1 MITLLATALVI
12 GVIVFVHELGHY
24 LAAISVGVRVEK
36 FSIGFPPRIIT
47 MTSVP
52 DGWDFKLFFYRKDDE
67 GNRVWAP
74 IFEKHISRPGRKGS
88 FTEYCFSLVP
98 LGGYVKMAGLI
109 DESLDSEIEHKP
121 YELMSKP
128 RLAQAWVMSAGVIMN
143 VLLALAIFTF
153 SAYKTEVPISSS
165 ESIIGEVIEGQPAE
179 AADMQAGDRIVE
191 INGEPIETWRE
202 LTEIIHSIPN
212 TPINLHIEREGKIFE
227 KDLVTSFRLAF
238 INSKIDTLGVI
249 GILPVITG
257 YNILGVKESVVYGF
271 YQTKGIFGLIG
282 TTLKMLVTGAATMKD
297 IGGPIFIAQMA
308 GETARAGIGPLM
320 FLMAMISVN
329 LAVINILPI
338 PGLDGGHLLVIGIES
353 IIRRPLSVKVKIAI
367 QKVGMAFLLTLMVFV
382 IYNDIHRVFT
392 N

>member
-24 LAAISVGVRVEK
+24 LAARSVGVRVEK
-36 FSIGFPPRIIT
+36 FSVGFPPRIIT

-52 DGWDFKLFFYRKDDE
+52 DGWDFKLFFFRKDDD
-67 GNRVWAP
+67 GKRVWGSVY
-74 IFEKHISRPGRKGS
+74 EKHISRPGRKGTL
-88 FTEYCFSLVP
+88 TEYCFALVP

-109 DESLDSEIEHKP
+109 DENLDSKIEHKP

-143 VLLALAIFTF
+143 VILALVIYTGI
-153 SAYKTEVPISSS
+153 AYQQGDPVISN
-165 ESIIGEVIEGQPAE
+165 EPVIAQILEGQPAE
-179 AADMQAGDRIVE
+179 EAGMQKGDRIVE
-191 INGEPIETWRE
+191 INGEPIETWQR
-202 LTEIIHSIPN
+202 LTTIIHAIPN
-212 TPINLHIEREGKIFE
+212 TPINLHFEREGKIIE
-227 KDLVTSFRLAF
+227 KDLVTSSQPAL
-238 INSKIDTLGVI
+238 INGKIDTLGAI
-249 GILPVITG
+249 GIAANVTYEPI
-257 YNILGVKESVVYGF
+257 NIFQAIGGGWRA
-271 YQTKGIFGLIG
+271 TKGVFELIG

-308 GETARAGIGPLM
+308 GETARAGLIPLL

-338 PGLDGGHLLVIGIES
+338 PGLDGGHLMVIGIES
-353 IIRRPLSVKVKIAI
+353 IIRRPLSIKAKIAI
-367 QKVGMAFLLTLMVFV
+367 QKVGMVFLLTLMVFV

>member
-1 MITLLATALVI
+1 MMALLAFIIII
-12 GVIVFVHELGHY
+12 GPIVFIHELGHY
-24 LAAISVGVRVEK
+24 LAARSVGIRVEK

-52 DGWDFKLFFYRKDDE
+52 DGWDFKLFFFRKDDE
-67 GNRVWAP
+67 GKIVWGP
-74 IFEKHISRPGRKGS
+74 VVEKHISRPGRKGS
-88 FTEYCFSLVP
+88 LTEYCFSLIP

-143 VLLALAIFTF
+143 VLLALAIYTGISYKQGNPIF
-153 SAYKTEVPISSS
+153 SEEP
-165 ESIIGEVIEGQPAE
+165 VIAQILEGQPAE
-179 AADMQAGDRIVE
+179 AAGMQVGDRIVK

-212 TPINLHIEREGKIFE
+212 TPINIHYEHDGIIIE
-227 KDLVTSFRLAF
+227 KDLVTSFQLEL
-238 INSKIDTLGVI
+238 IDGKIDTLGVI
-249 GILPVITG
+249 GITREVTYEPI
-257 YNILGVKESVVYGF
+257 NIFQAFEGGW
-271 YQTKGIFGLIG
+271 QATKGIFGLIG
-282 TTLKMLVTGAATMKD
+282 ITLKMLVTGAATMKD

-308 GETARAGIGPLM
+308 GETARAGIGPLL
-320 FLMAMISVN
+320 FLMAMISIN

-353 IIRRPLSVKVKIAI
+353 IIRRPLSLKAKIAI
-367 QKVGMAFLLTLMVFV
+367 QKVGMAFLLILMITV
-382 IYNDIHRVFT
+382 IVNDISRLFT
-392 N
+392 GG

>member
-1 MITLLATALVI
+1 MITLLATALII

-24 LAAISVGVRVEK
+24 LAARSVGVRVEK
-36 FSIGFPPRIIT
+36 FSVGFPPRIIT

-52 DGWDFKLFFYRKDDE
+52 DGWDFRLFFFTKDDDSK
-67 GNRVWAP
+67 RVWAP
-74 IFEKHISRPGRKGS
+74 VYEKHISRPGRKGT
-88 FTEYCFSLVP
+88 FTEYCFALVP

-109 DESLDSEIEHKP
+109 DENLESKIEHKP

-143 VLLALAIFTF
+143 VLLALAIYTGI
-153 SAYKTEVPISSS
+153 AYNQGNPVIS
-165 ESIIGEVIEGQPAE
+165 EEPVIAQIFEGQPAE
-179 AADMQAGDRIVE
+179 AAGMLVGDRIIE
-191 INGEPIETWRE
+191 INGESIETWQE

-212 TPINLHIEREGKIFE
+212 TQINLHFERDDVIIE
-227 KDLVTSFRLAF
+227 KDLVTSFQPALVDG
-238 INSKIDTLGVI
+238 KIDTLGVI
-249 GILPVITG
+249 GIAAEVTYEPINFLQAIGGGWQATM
-257 YNILGVKESVVYGF
+257 GV
-271 YQTKGIFGLIG
+271 FGLIG
-282 TTLKMLVTGAATMKD
+282 TTLKMLATGAANMKD

-308 GETARAGIGPLM
+308 GETARAGLVPLL

-353 IIRRPLSVKVKIAI
+353 IIRRSLSLNVKIAI
-367 QKVGMAFLLTLMVFV
+367 QKVGMAFLLILMMIV
-382 IYNDIHRVFT
+382 IFNDIGRLFT

>member
-1 MITLLATALVI
+1 MITLFATALVI

-24 LAAISVGVRVEK
+24 LAARSVGVRVEK
-36 FSIGFPPRIIT
+36 FSVGFPPRIIT

-52 DGWDFKLFFYRKDDE
+52 NGWDFKLFFFTKDDD
-67 GNRVWAP
+67 GKRVWAP
-74 IFEKHISRPGRKGS
+74 VYEKHISRPGRKGT
-88 FTEYCFSLVP
+88 FTEYCFALVP

-109 DESLDSEIEHKP
+109 DENLDSKIEHKP

-143 VLLALAIFTF
+143 VLLALVIYTGI
-153 SAYKTEVPISSS
+153 AYQQGNPVIS
-165 ESIIGEVIEGQPAE
+165 EEPVIAQILEGQPAE
-179 AADMQAGDRIVE
+179 AAGMKAGDRIVE
-191 INGEPIETWRE
+191 INGEPIETWQE

-212 TPINLHIEREGKIFE
+212 TSINLHFKRDDIIIE
-227 KDLVTSFRLAF
+227 KDLITSFQPALV
-238 INSKIDTLGVI
+238 NGKIDTLGAI
-249 GILPVITG
+249 GIAANVTYEPINFFQAIGGGWQATM
-257 YNILGVKESVVYGF
+257 GV
-271 YQTKGIFGLIG
+271 FGLIG
-282 TTLKMLVTGAATMKD
+282 TTLKMLATGAANMKD

-308 GETARAGIGPLM
+308 GETARAGLAPLL

-353 IIRRPLSVKVKIAI
+353 IIRRPLSVKAKIAI
-367 QKVGMAFLLTLMVFV
+367 QKVGMAFLLILMITV
-382 IYNDIHRVFT
+382 IVNDIGRLFT

>member
-1 MITLLATALVI
+1 MITLLATAVVI

-24 LAAISVGVRVEK
+24 LAARSVGVRVEK
-36 FSIGFPPRIIT
+36 FSVGFPPRIIT

-52 DGWDFKLFFYRKDDE
+52 DGWDFKLFFFRKDDE
-67 GNRVWAP
+67 GKRVWAP
-74 IFEKHISRPGRKGS
+74 IIEKHISRPGRKGTL
-88 FTEYCFSLVP
+88 TEYCFALVP

-143 VLLALAIFTF
+143 VILALAIYTGI
-153 SAYKTEVPISSS
+153 AYKQGNPVVSDEPVIAQ
-165 ESIIGEVIEGQPAE
+165 IIEGLPAE
-179 AADMQAGDRIVE
+179 AAGMMPGDRIVE

-202 LTEIIHSIPN
+202 LAEIIHSIPN
-212 TPINLHIEREGKIFE
+212 TPLNLHYERDGEIIEK
-227 KDLVTSFRLAF
+227 KLVTSFQVVPTDG
-238 INSKIDTLGVI
+238 KIDTLGLI
-249 GILPVITG
+249 GISSVIYEPV
-257 YNILGVKESVVYGF
+257 NIFQAIGGGWRYTKSVF
-271 YQTKGIFGLIG
+271 EIIG
-282 TTLKMLVTGAATMKD
+282 STIKMLVTGAATMKD

-308 GETARAGIGPLM
+308 GEYARAGLAPLL

-353 IIRRPLSVKVKIAI
+353 IIRRPLSLKVKIAI
-367 QKVGMAFLLTLMVFV
+367 QKVGMAFLLVLMITV
-382 IYNDIHRVFT
+382 IFNDIGRLFT
-392 N
+392 GG

>member
-1 MITLLATALVI
+1 MITLLATALII

-24 LAAISVGVRVEK
+24 LAARSVGVRVEK
-36 FSIGFPPRIIT
+36 FSVGFPPRIIT

-52 DGWDFKLFFYRKDDE
+52 DGWDFRLFFFTKDDDSK
-67 GNRVWAP
+67 RVWAP
-74 IFEKHISRPGRKGS
+74 VYEKHISRPGRKGT
-88 FTEYCFSLVP
+88 FTEYCFALVP

-109 DESLDSEIEHKP
+109 DENLESKIEHKP

-143 VLLALAIFTF
+143 VLLALAIYTGI
-153 SAYKTEVPISSS
+153 AYNQGNPVIS
-165 ESIIGEVIEGQPAE
+165 EEPVIAQIFEGQPAE
-179 AADMQAGDRIVE
+179 AAGMLVGDRIIE
-191 INGEPIETWRE
+191 INGESIETWQE

-212 TPINLHIEREGKIFE
+212 TQINLHFERDDVIIE
-227 KDLVTSFRLAF
+227 KDLVTSFQPALVDG
-238 INSKIDTLGVI
+238 KIDTLGVI
-249 GILPVITG
+249 GIAAEVTYEPINFLQAIGGGWQATM
-257 YNILGVKESVVYGF
+257 GV
-271 YQTKGIFGLIG
+271 FGLIG
-282 TTLKMLVTGAATMKD
+282 TTLKMLATGAANMKD

-308 GETARAGIGPLM
+308 GETARAGLVPLL

-353 IIRRPLSVKVKIAI
+353 IIRRPLSLNVKIAI
-367 QKVGMAFLLTLMVFV
+367 QKVGMAFLLILMMIV
-382 IYNDIHRVFT
+382 IFNDIGRLFT

>member
-1 MITLLATALVI
+1 
-12 GVIVFVHELGHY
+12 
-24 LAAISVGVRVEK
+24 
-36 FSIGFPPRIIT
+36 

-109 DESLDSEIEHKP
+109 DESLDSKSEHKP

-143 VLLALAIFTF
+143 ILLALAIYTGI
-153 SAYKTEVPISSS
+153 AYMQGNPIISD
-165 ESIIGEVIEGQPAE
+165 EPVIAQILEGQPAE
-179 AADMQAGDRIVE
+179 AAGMQVGDRIVE
-191 INGEPIETWRE
+191 INDEPIETWKE
-202 LTEIIHSIPN
+202 LTTIIHSIPN
-212 TPINLHIEREGKIFE
+212 TPINIHYEHDGIIIE
-227 KDLVTSFRLAF
+227 KDLVTSFQPAL
-238 INSKIDTLGVI
+238 IDGKIDTLGVI
-249 GILPVITG
+249 GIVREVTYEPI
-257 YNILGVKESVVYGF
+257 NIFQAVGGGWKT
-271 YQTKGIFGLIG
+271 TKSIFGLIG

-308 GETARAGIGPLM
+308 GETARAGIGPLL
-320 FLMAMISVN
+320 FLMAMISIN
-329 LAVINILPI
+329 LVVINILPI
-338 PGLDGGHLLVIGIES
+338 PGLDGGHLLIIGIES

>member
-36 FSIGFPPRIIT
+36 FSVGFPPRIIT

-52 DGWDFKLFFYRKDDE
+52 DGWDFKLFFFRKDDD
-67 GNRVWAP
+67 GKRIWRPV
-74 IFEKHISRPGRKGS
+74 IEKHISRPGRKGS
-88 FTEYCFSLVP
+88 FTEYCFALIP

-143 VLLALAIFTF
+143 VLLALVIYTGI
-153 SAYKTEVPISSS
+153 AYNQGDPVVSNEPI
-165 ESIIGEVIEGQPAE
+165 IAQILEGQPAE
-179 AADMQAGDRIVE
+179 VAGMQVGDRIIE
-191 INGEPIETWRE
+191 INGEPIKTWQD
-202 LTEIIHSIPN
+202 LAEIIHSIPN
-212 TPINLHIEREGKIFE
+212 TPINLHFERDSILMK
-227 KDLVTSFRLAF
+227 KDLVTSFQPAL
-238 INSKIDTLGVI
+238 IDGKIDTLGAI
-249 GILPVITG
+249 GIAAEVTFKPI
-257 YNILGVKESVVYGF
+257 NIFQAFAGGW
-271 YQTKGIFGLIG
+271 QATKGVFGLIG
-282 TTLKMLVTGAATMKD
+282 TTLKMLTTGAATMKD

-320 FLMAMISVN
+320 FLMAMISIN

-353 IIRRPLSVKVKIAI
+353 IIRRPLSLKVKIVI

>member
-1 MITLLATALVI
+1 MITLLATAVVI

-24 LAAISVGVRVEK
+24 LAARSVGVRVEK
-36 FSIGFPPRIIT
+36 FSVGFPPRIIT

-52 DGWDFKLFFYRKDDE
+52 DGWDFKLFFFTKDDD
-67 GNRVWAP
+67 GKRVWGP
-74 IFEKHISRPGRKGS
+74 VIEKHISRPGRKGTL
-88 FTEYCFSLVP
+88 TEYCFALVP

-109 DESLDSEIEHKP
+109 DENLDSEIEHKP

-143 VLLALAIFTF
+143 VLLALVIYTGI
-153 SAYKTEVPISSS
+153 AYQQGKPVISD
-165 ESIIGEVIEGQPAE
+165 EPVIAQIIEGLPAE
-179 AADMQAGDRIVE
+179 NAGMQTGDRIVE
-191 INGEPIETWRE
+191 INGEPIETWQE

-212 TPINLHIEREGKIFE
+212 TPINLHFERDDIIIE
-227 KDLVTSFRLAF
+227 KDLVTSFQPALVDGE
-238 INSKIDTLGVI
+238 IDTLGVI
-249 GILPVITG
+249 GIAAEVTYEPINFFQAIG
-257 YNILGVKESVVYGF
+257 GGW
-271 YQTKGIFGLIG
+271 QATKGVFVLIG
-282 TTLKMLVTGAATMKD
+282 TTLKMLATGSATMKD

-308 GETARAGIGPLM
+308 GETARAGLAPLL

-353 IIRRPLSVKVKIAI
+353 IIRRQLSIKVKIAI
-367 QKVGMAFLLTLMVFV
+367 QKVGMAFLLILMITV
-382 IYNDIHRVFT
+382 IVNDIGRLFT